1 MSSQAASTLI
11 ARLKSIPTL
20 PAIALR
26 VLEITAN
33 TKSSANDLMEIISP
47 DVSLTAK
54 ILKIANS
61 PFYGLT
67 REVSSLQ
74 HAVTIL
80 GFKEIRNLVIST
92 VAFDSFKNLEQDGK
106 FDINKFWKHS
116 FYCALAAKAIAVDL
130 EIESN
135 ELFVAGLVHDIGK
148 LAMYVTFPSE
158 FMMQLEI
165 MNPLKIKYTS
175 FETEKDVFGMTHDE
189 VGMKLLKKWMFPES
203 LLTAVGYHHRPQDAD
218 KQSLFPII
226 VHIADILTHVHEM
239 QTEDVEKE
247 GEGEPFQAEL
257 FYGDAIN
264 LSRSFGIDW
273 KIADLSKFQQTLDE
287 SVKKEADTLKL
298 FFS

>member
-20 PAIALR
+20 PAVALR

-92 VAFDSFKNLEQDGK
+92 VAFDSFKNLEHDGK
-106 FDINKFWKHS
+106 FDINKFWEHS

-175 FETEKDVFGMTHDE
+175 FETEKEVFGMTHDE
-189 VGMKLLKKWMFPES
+189 VGMKLLKKWMFPEN

-239 QTEDVEKE
+239 QAEDVEKE